1 MTQSVSLK
9 TLQLSE
15 FRSPQ
20 GELIVSAIIPASE
33 LVERRALKFGYSPNL
48 RVAKNK
54 SAVISA
60 ILNRIETE
68 GAFHIDSSI
77 LLSCRNSR
85 VLNGLIEM
93 DIDPE
98 IDGIMDGGH
107 RCRALEVAAVQGRE
121 LDKVTV
127 QVQIFSGLERQALR
141 EKAIQAN
148 TSRSVSARSRQYF
161 SGVFDSLIEKID
173 MSKYPA
179 CFWRDG
185 EAPDATGIFC
195 QGTHIFVLLAWIS
208 PDIYD
213 RSGHGASPHSRAKT
227 LGLGNEKNTFSI
239 PQAVKVAHLFDDVF
253 VMEKAIINGLL
264 SNQKF
269 VSFIRMTPSVGRV
282 SFQYASKLLD
292 GTEIQARLP
301 GGIAGPVIYPTRKM
315 LGRDYQ
321 WQQAPSLWAAKWIR
335 HAVPKYIRKLQQLG
349 AEEFSLSD
357 LLASSPIVWRH
368 MDTMFDKWRN
378 EQGIPDLY

>member
-1 MTQSVSLK
+1 MTQSISLK
-9 TLQLSE
+9 TLQSSE

-20 GELIVSAIIPASE
+20 GELIVNAIIPASE
-33 LVERRALKFGYSPNL
+33 LVERRALKFGYGPNL

-60 ILNRIETE
+60 ILKRIQDE

-85 VLNGLIEM
+85 VLNGRIEM
-93 DIDPE
+93 DVDPE
-98 IDGIMDGGH
+98 MDGIMDGGH
-107 RCRALEVAAVQGRE
+107 RCRAFEMAAIQGCE

-161 SGVFDSLIEKID
+161 AGVFDELIEKID

-185 EAPDATGIFC
+185 EAPDAAGIFC

-239 PQAVKVAHLFDDVF
+239 PQVVKVAHLFDDVF

-264 SNQKF
+264 SNPKF
-269 VSFIRMTPSVGRV
+269 ISFIRMTPSVGRV

-315 LGRDYQ
+315 LGRDYK
-321 WQQAPSLWAAKWIR
+321 WQQVPSLWAAKWIR
-335 HAVPKYIRKLQQLG
+335 HAVPKYVAKLKQVG

-357 LLASSPIVWRH
+357 LLASSPTVWRH
-368 MDTMFDKWRN
+368 MDTLFDKWRN